1 MEVPV
6 MSEQEKKKE
15 DRIRIAEEVIET
27 IVGIAA
33 SEVDGVAALSGSFAD
48 GLVGVLGRKN
58 VRKGVKV
65 QLDGEKVSVDVSIIV
80 DYGCKIHDVARCIQN
95 KVRESV
101 RNMTGMEVTDI
112 VVNVVGINIKDESLK
127 AKAADK
133 MREDTDP
140 SANDDGV

>member
-1 MEVPV
+1 

-48 GLVGVLGRKN
+48 GLAGVLGRKS

-65 QLDGEKVSVDVSIIV
+65 QLEGENVSVDVSIIV
-80 DYGCKIHDVARCIQN
+80 DYGCKIHEVSKCIQN
-95 KVRESV
+95 RVREAV

-112 VVNVVGINIKDESLK
+112 IVNVVGINIKDESLR
-127 AKAADK
+127 AKATDK
-133 MREDTDP
+133 MREDTEP
-140 SANDDGV
+140 STSCDGE